1 MLSGG
6 ALERMSILALG
17 PMPYITSSII
27 MNLMQMMYPSLQQ
40 LRKEGESGRRKI
52 TQYTRYGTI
61 IIGLIQGM
69 SLSATLANQGLAF
82 DPGWTF
88 YFVATITVVT
98 GAVFVMWLG
107 EQITERGVG
116 NGISLLIFCGIV
128 SGFPAAIGQSFEAAR
143 QGDINIIVLLFIAA
157 LAIGIV
163 AFVVYIERGQR
174 RITVNYAKR
183 QQGRRMVQGQS
194 THLPLKIN
202 MAGVIPAIFASS
214 LLLAPASMAQW
225 FGSAPGMDWLQQIA
239 LVLSPGQPLYI
250 IMFAAGIV
258 FFSFFYTAIM
268 FDPKD
273 VADNLKRQGAY
284 VPGIRPGQQTANY
297 IDGVLTRLTVFGSA
311 YIAIVCLIPQFL
323 VVTANVRGRD
333 LGSFVADIKTAIN
346 ASVEIPSGYWIE
358 YGGTYQKLESASK
371 RLSLVVPLTLI
382 MIIGLLLLALGSFKD
397 SMIIFTGVPLA
408 LTGGIFALI
417 VRDIPFSISAAVGR
431 DSASSA
437 IALTSAKL
445 ELRITFLTL
454 GIEIPL
460 IENSSRPIPRRSNVA
475 RSSPASSPHI
485 PVHLP
490 SACDASIT
498 CLITVRTAGDNG
510 LYR

>member
-1 MLSGG
+1 MAANQGQLAGSAAGLTELRNRLLFVLFALLVYRIGTHIPIPGINPEQLKALFEQNQGGILDLFNMFSGG

-17 PMPYITSSII
+17 PMPYITASII
-27 MNLMQMMYPSLQQ
+27 MNLVQMMYPHFQQ
-40 LRKEGESGRRKI
+40 LRKEVESGRRKL

-61 IIGLIQGM
+61 GIGLIQGM

-82 DPGWTF
+82 DPGMTF
-88 YFVATITVVT
+88 YFVATVTLVT

-143 QGDINIIVLLFIAA
+143 QGDINIIFLLFIAA
-157 LAIGIV
+157 IAIAIV

-194 THLPLKIN
+194 SHLPLKVN

-225 FGSAPGMDWLQQIA
+225 FGSAESMEWLQEIA

-250 IMFAAGIV
+250 LLFAAGIV

-268 FDPKD
+268 FDPKE

-284 VPGIRPGQQTANY
+284 VPGIRPGQQTAKY
-297 IDGVLTRLTVFGSA
+297 IDNVITRLTVFGA
-311 YIAIVCLIPQFL
+311 LYVTLVCLLPEFMVLATNISLQL
-323 VVTANVRGRD
+323 
-333 LGSFVADIKTAIN
+333 
-346 ASVEIPSGYWIE
+346 
-358 YGGTYQKLESASK
+358 GGTA
-371 RLSLVVPLTLI
+371 V
-382 MIIGLLLLALGSFKD
+382 
-397 SMIIFTGVPLA
+397 
-408 LTGGIFALI
+408 LI
-417 VRDIPFSISAAVGR
+417 VVVVAMDFMSQVQAHLM
-431 DSASSA
+431 SSQY
-437 IALTSAKL
+437 AKL
-445 ELRITFLTL
+445 MEKSNLKSY
-454 GIEIPL
+454 G
-460 IENSSRPIPRRSNVA
+460 RR
-475 RSSPASSPHI
+475 R
-485 PVHLP
+485 
-490 SACDASIT
+490 
-498 CLITVRTAGDNG
+498 
-510 LYR
+510 